1 MDDLIRGRIREFLM
15 EFKEIVVHRGL
26 DVIPRR
32 ENIDALAE
40 LGLTRKN
47 RVDEILALSVDD
59 YCSGPEPDN
68 DRPGDLWIFGKQV
81 GSVSIYI
88 KLKIAQI
95 GEEKIAKCL
104 SFHAAKF
111 PLCFPCRE
119 KERGE

>member
-1 MDDLIRGRIREFLM
+1 MDDLKRHIREFLM
-15 EFKEIVVHRGL
+15 ELKKIVVNRGL

-32 ENIDALAE
+32 ENIDTLAE
-40 LGLTRKN
+40 LGLTRIN
-47 RVDEILALSVDD
+47 RVDEILTLSAED

-68 DRPGDLWIFGKQV
+68 DRPGDLWIFGKQIGDQTV
-81 GSVSIYI
+81 YI
-88 KLKIAQI
+88 KLKIAQV

-104 SFHAAKF
+104 SFHTAKF

>member
-1 MDDLIRGRIREFLM
+1 MDDLESHIREFLM
-15 EFKEIVVHRGL
+15 EFKKIVVHRGL
-26 DVIPRR
+26 DVIPRS

-47 RVDEILALSVDD
+47 RVDEILTLSFED

-68 DRPGDLWIFGKQV
+68 DRPGDLWIFGKQIGTQPV
-81 GSVSIYI
+81 YI
-88 KLKIAQI
+88 KLKIAQV

>member
-1 MDDLIRGRIREFLM
+1 LDDLKRHIREFLM
-15 EFKEIVVHRGL
+15 ELKKIVVNRGL
-26 DVIPRR
+26 DVILRR

-40 LGLTRKN
+40 LGLTRIN
-47 RVDEILALSVDD
+47 RVDEILTLSAED

-68 DRPGDLWIFGKQV
+68 DRPGDLWIFGKQIGDQIV
-81 GSVSIYI
+81 YI
-88 KLKIAQI
+88 KLKIAQV

-104 SFHAAKF
+104 SFHTAKF

>member
-1 MDDLIRGRIREFLM
+1 M
-15 EFKEIVVHRGL
+15 ELKKIVVNRGL

-40 LGLTRKN
+40 LGLTRIN
-47 RVDEILALSVDD
+47 RVDEILTLSAED

-68 DRPGDLWIFGKQV
+68 DRPGDLWIFGKQIGDQTV
-81 GSVSIYI
+81 YI
-88 KLKIAQI
+88 KLKIAQV

-104 SFHAAKF
+104 SFHTAKF